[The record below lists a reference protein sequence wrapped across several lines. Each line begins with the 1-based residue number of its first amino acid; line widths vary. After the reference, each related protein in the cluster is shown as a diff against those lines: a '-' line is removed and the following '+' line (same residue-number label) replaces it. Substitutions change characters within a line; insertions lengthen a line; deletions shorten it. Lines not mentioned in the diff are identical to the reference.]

1 MELNKQQKKQ
11 LKAIAHKIK
20 PVVTVGQHGMKES
33 INDELE
39 IAIEFHQ
46 LIKLKVSVG
55 DRDARDAI
63 IEDICKKH
71 RVELVQ
77 RVGNIAILYKRN
89 FDKTNLLAKK

>member
-46 LIKLKVSVG
+46 LIKFKVAVG
-55 DRDARDAI
+55 DRDARDKI
-63 IEDICKKH
+63 IADTCKKH

-89 FDKTNLLAKK
+89 FDKPNLLAQK